1 PHGGRP
7 TFSFSRA
14 RSIHRRLIDTGSTLR
29 ARETRTQRVR
39 VRARRWAGQRGAVKN
54 GVDDISASRAPYL
67 VLLYATSCDPGT
79 TSLRP
84 PAAKCSSVTTL
95 APPEG
100 ASRAGGASGGGARAA

>member
-29 ARETRTQRVR
+29 ARETRTQRFR

-95 APPEG
+95 APRKG
-100 ASRAGGASGGGARAA
+100 RAAPVTSAAGRSAGR